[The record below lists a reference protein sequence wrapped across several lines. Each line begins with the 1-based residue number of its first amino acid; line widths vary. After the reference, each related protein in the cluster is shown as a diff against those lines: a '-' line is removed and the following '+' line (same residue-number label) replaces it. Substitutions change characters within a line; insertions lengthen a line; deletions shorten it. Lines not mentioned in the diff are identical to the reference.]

1 MLYVAETSIELLY
14 GQKDGP
20 RIASLTQQGQTV
32 GRSIQR
38 PKRSTEPAPPI
49 DNYSGHKSAHL
60 AYSSRLWAYS
70 RPETPATSYAS
81 EHMRMKP
88 VIDQV
93 RRLSAFS
100 SDPAG
105 LYEFIS
111 AGFNLYCTPDDH
123 PDGEHDFAQDKGQ
136 GKPISLVARVNWRF
150 TDETI
155 TGLDIRM
162 ENLGESAWA
171 IRKIRE
177 LFEMTTVP
185 IPVGKH
191 LSS

>member
-1 MLYVAETSIELLY
+1 MYIAEASYELTLPGQRDETRLTTRLQTGMPVGGSI
-14 GQKDGP
+14 K
-20 RIASLTQQGQTV
+20 S
-32 GRSIQR
+32 

-49 DNYSGHKSAHL
+49 DNFNGNKGAHL
-60 AYSSRLWAYS
+60 AHASRSWNYV
-70 RPETPATSYAS
+70 RQPEKVISYAS

-100 SDPAG
+100 ADPAG

-123 PDGEHDFAQDKGQ
+123 PDGERDFAQAEGQ
-136 GKPISLVARVNWRF
+136 GKPISLVARVNWHF
-150 TDETI
+150 EDEKI

-162 ENLGESAWA
+162 ESLGESAWA
-171 IRKIRE
+171 IKKIRE
-177 LFEMTTVP
+177 LFEMTEVP
-185 IPVGKH
+185 IPIGKH
-191 LSS
+191 INS

>member
-1 MLYVAETSIELLY
+1 MLYVADSLDALY
-14 GQKDGP
+14 SVRADND
-20 RIASLTQQGQTV
+20 RLSLRVASGKSV

-38 PKRSTEPAPPI
+38 PKRNEEPAPPI

-123 PDGEHDFAQDKGQ
+123 PEGEHDFAQAKEQ